1 MAEFNQVGSDLLNN
15 CDSVKGNSPGSYQV
29 EEARIDYG
37 GQDHKITRYLQ
48 KIYIFEDIDKF
59 GITGWIELSDTDNL
73 PSGFLEKHTI
83 TGQELLY
90 LKFRTLGSKL
100 PVDFS
105 KHPLHIHKIENL
117 RGVDPGTGAK
127 SASAL
132 QYRLHFCSTD
142 LLNNDRIRISKSYTD
157 TYSNIIKDILTK
169 ILKVRKN
176 IWLEETMDTHRVV
189 IPNMHPF
196 DAINYIKKLAIAL
209 EPPTNG
215 QPNFNFYETSKGY
228 RFKTLHVQGPG
239 GEPDSSGLG
248 AFWQMADHQMSWTV
262 PLGKMSGPY
271 WREMRNA
278 LDHKFLRIGDT
289 YAAIRQGMLASKS
302 IEHDSFHK
310 TFRVKGTSYLD
321 STSKDV
327 ESLPA
332 TEFIKSLHI
341 PRKGGTA
348 YVPAGGTFEAQEPFE
363 NSKTFAEFPDSR
375 IFYTSNSTEHR
386 HDYIGTD
393 GKPTTGSIKIDDQLT
408 RPLWQMQQMHDRYT
422 QIQLTVHGLS
432 GLQVGDA
439 IGLDYPAYGPAKKE
453 TDKRWSAYY
462 YITKLVH
469 RIDLREGIAKYHCDL
484 VCSARDA
491 ARQGLP
497 NNGNLTGSE
506 SAGYCADMS
515 GAMER

>member
-1 MAEFNQVGSDLLNN
+1 MAQYFKVGHDLRDN
-15 CDSVKGNSPGSYQV
+15 CAKEKGNSPGSYQV

-37 GQDHKITRYLQ
+37 GQDHKITQYLQ

-59 GITGWIELSDTDNL
+59 GITGWIELTDTDNL
-73 PSGFLEKHTI
+73 PSGFLGKHTI

-90 LKFRTLGSKL
+90 LKFRTVGSEL

-127 SASAL
+127 SASSI

-196 DAINYIKKLAIAL
+196 DAINYIKKLAIARKA
-209 EPPTNG
+209 PTRG

-228 RFKTLHVQGPG
+228 RFKTMHAQSEKITGGLDGPD
-239 GEPDSSGLG
+239 P
-248 AFWQMADHQMSWTV
+248 ADHQMNWTV
-262 PLGKMSGPY
+262 PLGKMSADYGL
-271 WREMRNA
+271 EMQTA

-310 TFRVKGTSYLD
+310 TFRVKGTSYLY

-332 TEFIKSLHI
+332 RGFIESFHI

-363 NSKTFAEFPDSR
+363 YSKTFAEFPDSR

-393 GKPTTGSIKIDDQLT
+393 GKPTTGDIKIDDQLS
-408 RPLWQMQQMHDRYT
+408 RNLWQMQQMHDRYS
-422 QIQLTVHGLS
+422 QVQLTVYGVS
-432 GLQVGDA
+432 GLQVGD
-439 IGLDYPAYGPAKKE
+439 LVNLQYPAYGPVKE
-453 TDKRWSAYY
+453 GLDKRWSSNY

-491 ARQGLP
+491 GKQELP

-515 GAMER
+515 LKLERDQNV

>member
-1 MAEFNQVGSDLLNN
+1 MAAYFKVGHDLRDN
-15 CDSVKGNSPGSYQV
+15 CAKVKGNSPGSYQV

-90 LKFRTLGSKL
+90 LKFRTLGSEL

-176 IWLEETMDTHRVV
+176 IWLEKTQGVHKVI

-196 DAINYIKKLAIAL
+196 DAINHIKKIAIG
-209 EPPTNG
+209 TNFI
-215 QPNFNFYETSKGY
+215 NNYNFYETTKGY
-228 RFKTLHVQGPG
+228 RFKTLHIQTAKRDAPIDGPG
-239 GEPDSSGLG
+239 AHTHLL
-248 AFWQMADHQMSWTV
+248 DHQINYTV
-262 PLGKMSGPY
+262 PLGKMSGAY
-271 WREMRNA
+271 DLEMVSV

-310 TFRVKGTSYLD
+310 TFRVKGTSYLH

-332 TEFIKSLHI
+332 RGFIESYHI
-341 PRKGGTA
+341 PHKGGTA
-348 YVPAGGTFEAQEPFE
+348 YVPAGDTFEAQEPFE
-363 NSKTFAEFPDSR
+363 ESKTFAEFPDSR

-393 GKPTTGSIKIDDQLT
+393 GVPTTGDIWIDDQLT
-408 RPLWQMQQMHDRYT
+408 RPLWQMQQMHDRYS
-422 QIQLTVHGLS
+422 QIQLTVYGLS

-439 IGLDYPAYGPAKKE
+439 IRLEYPAPGPLKVD
-453 TDKRWSAYY
+453 TDKRWSSVF

-484 VCSARDA
+484 VCSAKDA
-491 ARQGLP
+491 AEEGSKLP